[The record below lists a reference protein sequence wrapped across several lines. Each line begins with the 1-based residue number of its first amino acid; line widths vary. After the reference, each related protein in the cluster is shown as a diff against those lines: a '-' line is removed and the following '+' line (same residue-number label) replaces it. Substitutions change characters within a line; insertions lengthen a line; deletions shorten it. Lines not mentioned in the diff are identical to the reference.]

1 MKLQPRSTTQ
11 TQTKKKKSGFTL
23 IEVIAVLV
31 LLGILAAIAV
41 PRYIDMAEN
50 AKDRAIDAGIAEMN
64 GREALTWGQ
73 AMLYTGGYAAYGGDK
88 KIQENITTTPDIG
101 TEYKVAVTNALAGT
115 IQFQGA
121 PATALG
127 LTRVA
132 STATSPGI
140 WTR

>member
-1 MKLQPRSTTQ
+1 MKLQPKST

-64 GREALTWGQ
+64 GREALTWGNQ
-73 AMLYTGGYAAYGGDK
+73 MIATGGYKNDEATFALIEPDLNNGGDDYEWTSGPDVGGGTLAF
-88 KIQENITTTPDIG
+88 QE
-101 TEYKVAVTNALAGT
+101 
-115 IQFQGA
+115 
-121 PATALG
+121 ATG
-127 LTRVA
+127 VKLTRIQSNRTQPA
-132 STATSPGI
+132 I
-140 WTR
+140 WTRKKG